1 MNRQDLVCGVL
12 TLMLEDIELLK
23 KKNLD
28 YSPGDDALANFRDFG
43 VAGIITRIGDKYHR
57 LKTFA
62 KRGTYAVDGEKVEDT
77 TRDLIIYGYIARVM
91 LDEIDEFDEPD
102 GGEKGVENAG
112 TEEYNYAEISHGKPE
127 RT

>member
-12 TLMLEDIELLK
+12 SLMLEDVELLK

-91 LDEIDEFDEPD
+91 LDEPG

-112 TEEYNYAEISHGKPE
+112 TEEYNYAEISHGRPE
-127 RT
+127 RS